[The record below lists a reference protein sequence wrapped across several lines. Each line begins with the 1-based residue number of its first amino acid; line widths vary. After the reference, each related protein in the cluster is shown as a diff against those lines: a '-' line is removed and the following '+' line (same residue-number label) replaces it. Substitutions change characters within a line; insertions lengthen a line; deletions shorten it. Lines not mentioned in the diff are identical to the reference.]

1 MKGLIQRDRQIRR
14 VILIEGGAN
23 LLVLL
28 IKLAVGLTTGSLAVL
43 GDAIHSLTDL
53 ANNIVAWVVIRLSGM
68 PADAKHP
75 YGHRKFE
82 TLAVFS
88 LAALLVVLAIELA
101 LRALQGERPEIAS
114 GPWEL
119 GLMLGVLAINIVT
132 AIWQRYWARRLNSDI
147 ILADAS
153 HTLSDVMVTTVVILG
168 WQLSTMGYAWL
179 DTLCALAV
187 AALVLFLAY
196 DLFKRAIPILV
207 DQVAIEPD
215 NLLRAVQSISG
226 VLEVKQ
232 VRSRWIGQSR
242 AVDMVVSVA
251 PSLSL
256 TESHEIANAIENL
269 LKQQFHVSDSS
280 IHVEPQQSPAGS

>member
-1 MKGLIQRDRQIRR
+1 MSNPSQHDRQIHR
-14 VILIEGGAN
+14 VILIEGGVN

-28 IKLAVGLTTGSLAVL
+28 LKLAVGFTTGSLAIL

-53 ANNIVAWVVIRLSGM
+53 ANNIVAWVVVRLSSM
-68 PADAKHP
+68 PADSKHP

-82 TLAVFS
+82 TLAVFA
-88 LAALLVVLAIELA
+88 LAALLAVLAIELA
-101 LRALQGERPEIAS
+101 LHALQQEQIEVFT

-132 AIWQRYWARRLNSDI
+132 AIWQRHWARRLHSDI

-168 WQLSTMGYAWL
+168 WQLSARGYAWL

-187 AALVLFLAY
+187 SVLVLYMAY

-207 DQVAIEPD
+207 DQVAIDPD
-215 NLLRAVQSISG
+215 ELMQTVLSIPG
-226 VLEVKQ
+226 VLEVKR

-242 AVDMVVSVA
+242 AVDMVVGVDPTLA
-251 PSLSL
+251 LS
-256 TESHEIANAIENL
+256 ESHEIANTIENL
-269 LKQQFHVSDSS
+269 LEQQFQVSDSS
-280 IHVEPQQSPAGS
+280 IHVEPQ